1 MAPAAGKLAARASLA
16 AGTALTASALTGS
29 SCQMLP
35 THRNIWSLAGR
46 TAGAGRT
53 ELLGA
58 FSRDGFIRVEL
69 SRAELS
75 TLEEAVGE
83 FGQARAFRYPPP
95 PPDPDAYPTSALDVP
110 AAPTRMAPPFGRCFN
125 TLYGILVAAAH
136 SLLGTEH
143 VAVPTPPC
151 VGDAL
156 PFEGPGGPWPY
167 GASFFNI
174 FNYDH
179 GCLNTHRDRGVL
191 TAVYGV
197 GGEPDVHAARP
208 QSAASRLWLRAK
220 GPEGARWVAPESR
233 QLLLWAGDG
242 LEVSGVEPVEHC
254 VRVDPEGPYI
264 ERSHSRSD
272 PAAPPSGNRRSVAL
286 VLDE

>member
-1 MAPAAGKLAARASLA
+1 MA
-16 AGTALTASALTGS
+16 AGTALTATALTGS

-35 THRNIWSLAGR
+35 TTTTPRIWSLAAR
-46 TAGAGRT
+46 TAGAGRA
-53 ELLGA
+53 ELLEA
-58 FSRDGFIRVEL
+58 FRRDGFVRVEL
-69 SRAELS
+69 SSAELG

-95 PPDPDAYPTSALDVP
+95 PPDPYASPALAPDVP
-110 AAPTRMAPPFGRCFN
+110 AAPPRMAPPFGRCFN
-125 TLYGILVAAAH
+125 TLYGVLVVAAH
-136 SLLGTEH
+136 SLLGAER
-143 VAVPTPPC
+143 VAAPPPPC

-197 GGEPDVHAARP
+197 GGEPDAQAARP
-208 QSAASRLWLRAK
+208 QRAASRLWLHAK
-220 GPEGARWVAPESR
+220 GPEGARWVAPESG
-233 QLLLWAGDG
+233 QLFLWAGDG
-242 LEVSGVEPVEHC
+242 LALQDVEPVEHC

-264 ERSHSRSD
+264 ERSHSRPD
-272 PAAPPSGNRRSVAL
+272 PAAPSSGNRRSVAL

>member
-1 MAPAAGKLAARASLA
+1 MVMRMHLVQRNGTRWIYVKPDTSLALEGSCCCMPIERPGSQRLLRGSWRTASAAGRLAARASLA
-16 AGTALTASALTGS
+16 AGAALTASALTGS
-29 SCQMLP
+29 LCQMLP
-35 THRNIWSLAGR
+35 TPPRVWSLAAR

-53 ELLGA
+53 ELLEA
-58 FSRDGFIRVEL
+58 LRRDGFVRVEL

-95 PPDPDAYPTSALDVP
+95 PPDPDASFALAPDVP
-110 AAPTRMAPPFGRCFN
+110 AVQIRMAPPFSRCFN
-125 TLYGILVAAAH
+125 TLYGILVVAAH

-143 VAVPTPPC
+143 VAPP
-151 VGDAL
+151 
-156 PFEGPGGPWPY
+156 
-167 GASFFNI
+167 
-174 FNYDH
+174 
-179 GCLNTHRDRGVL
+179 RR
-191 TAVYGV
+191 
-197 GGEPDVHAARP
+197 
-208 QSAASRLWLRAK
+208 AASRLWLRAT
-220 GPEGARWVAPESR
+220 GPDDGARWVAPGSG

-242 LEVSGVEPVEHC
+242 LELPGVEPVEHC

-264 ERSHSRSD
+264 EHSHSRPD